1 MRSFRVVFLFISMAF
16 VVASCGSSSSIS
28 TTAITGEVLPGKVAV
43 LNPPSGPLASR
54 RIDHAAR
61 ERVLLLS

>member
-16 VVASCGSSSSIS
+16 VVASCGSSTS

-43 LNPPSGPLASR
+43 L
-54 RIDHAAR
+54 
-61 ERVLLLS
+61 